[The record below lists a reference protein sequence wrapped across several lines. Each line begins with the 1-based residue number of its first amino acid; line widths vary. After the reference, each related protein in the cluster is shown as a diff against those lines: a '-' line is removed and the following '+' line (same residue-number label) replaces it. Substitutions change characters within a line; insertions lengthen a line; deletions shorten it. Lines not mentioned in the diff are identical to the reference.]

1 MAIKKPLVL
10 ASGQIQELQS
20 GDDIDPKVRVSSD
33 DTNPDHL
40 EFKIVGNRGI
50 RIDVLQPGAAE
61 ELEIGL
67 DDINALYF
75 AGVSA
80 NDNNPGYLED
90 KIVAGSNIT
99 ITKNNAG
106 ADETL
111 TIAATG
117 GGATETIHPFL
128 LMGG

>member
-20 GDDIDPKVRVSSD
+20 GDDIDPKLRVSSN
-33 DTNPDHL
+33 DTSPDYL
-40 EFKIVGNRGI
+40 GLKIVGDRGI
-50 RIDVLQPGAAE
+50 RIEILQPGAAE
-61 ELEIGL
+61 EVEIGL

-117 GGATETIHPFL
+117 GSSAPDIHPFL
-128 LMGG
+128 WMGA

>member
-10 ASGQIQELQS
+10 SSGQIQELQS
-20 GDDIDPKVRVSSD
+20 GDDIDPKLRVSSN
-33 DTNPDHL
+33 DTSPDYL
-40 EFKIVGNRGI
+40 GLKIVGDRGI
-50 RIDVLQPGAAE
+50 RIEILQPGAAE
-61 ELEIGL
+61 EVEIGL

-117 GGATETIHPFL
+117 GSSAPDIHPFL
-128 LMGG
+128 LMGA

>member
-20 GDDIDPKVRVSSD
+20 GDDIDPKLRVSSN
-33 DTNPDHL
+33 DTSPDYL
-40 EFKIVGNRGI
+40 GLKIVGDRGI
-50 RIDVLQPGAAE
+50 RIEILQPGAAE
-61 ELEIGL
+61 EVEIGL

-117 GGATETIHPFL
+117 GSSAPDIHPFL
-128 LMGG
+128 LMGA

>member
-10 ASGQIQELQS
+10 ASGQIEELQS
-20 GDDIDPKVRVSSD
+20 GDDIDPKLRVSSN
-33 DTNPDHL
+33 DTSPDYL
-40 EFKIVGNRGI
+40 GLKIVGDRGI
-50 RIDVLQPGAAE
+50 RIEILQPGAAE
-61 ELEIGL
+61 EVEIGL

-117 GGATETIHPFL
+117 GSSAPDIHPFL
-128 LMGG
+128 LMGA

>member
-1 MAIKKPLVL
+1 MALKKPLVL

-20 GDDIDPKVRVSSD
+20 GDDIDPQVRVSAT
-33 DTNPDHL
+33 DTIPN
-40 EFKIVGNRGI
+40 
-50 RIDVLQPGAAE
+50 
-61 ELEIGL
+61 
-67 DDINALYF
+67 
-75 AGVSA
+75 
-80 NDNNPGYLED
+80 YLED

-128 LMGG
+128 LMVYLL